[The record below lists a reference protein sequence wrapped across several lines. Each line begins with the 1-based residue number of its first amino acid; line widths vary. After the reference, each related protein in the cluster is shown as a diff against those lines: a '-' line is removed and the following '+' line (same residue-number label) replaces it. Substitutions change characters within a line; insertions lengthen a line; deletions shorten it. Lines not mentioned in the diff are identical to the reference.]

1 MKESKAQWNHR
12 IKPELAEAMKALQN
26 VRNKMQGNE
35 QSLRDLTEE
44 ALAFFLHVNGIK
56 IKEPQ

>member
-1 MKESKAQWNHR
+1 MKERKAQWNHR
-12 IKPELAEAMKALQN
+12 IKPELAEAMKALQD

-44 ALAFFLHVNGIK
+44 ALVFFLHVNGIK

>member
-1 MKESKAQWNHR
+1 MKEPKAQWNHR
-12 IKPELAEAMKALQN
+12 IKPELAEAMKALQD

-35 QSLRDLTEE
+35 QSLPDLTEE
-44 ALAFFLHVNGIK
+44 ALAPFLHVNGIK

>member
-1 MKESKAQWNHR
+1 MKERKAQWNHR
-12 IKPELAEAMKALQN
+12 IKPELAEAMKALQD

-44 ALAFFLHVNGIK
+44 ALDFFLHVNGIK